1 MSDTIVTIVGNVAT
15 EPHFKIVGDG
25 IPRCSFRLAS
35 STRRRDGEDGQW
47 VDGPTSW
54 YTVTAWRGLA
64 ENIVLSVFKGDP
76 LVVTGRIQV
85 REWSTEERSG
95 TSVEIDATTVG
106 HDLQRGLARFT
117 RVTRRPRVPA
127 GEESGADGA
136 AEQPADRVG
145 TAAVGIP
152 GAGTAAGGAT
162 ERLTSD
168 DNGQVSAAVG

>member
-1 MSDTIVTIVGNVAT
+1 MSDTNVTIVGNVAT

-76 LVVTGRIQV
+76 IVVTGRLQV

-95 TSVEIDATTVG
+95 TSVEIDAASIG

-127 GEESGADGA
+127 GEESGADA
-136 AEQPADRVG
+136 AADQA
-145 TAAVGIP
+145 TDSSAIP
-152 GAGTAAGGAT
+152 AGTASGSSLVGAS
-162 ERLTSD
+162 E
-168 DNGQVSAAVG
+168 NGRVTADLA